1 MSPTANGLCHS
12 KDCRVTVDP
21 HCWPAAQEQGRGIAG
36 PSLLPQG
43 RREAD
48 CMGHAPFSRGLH
60 SKRLIL
66 SRKGE
71 VHDLFGMGMGNFWN
85 PESGF
90 PCASRGREIVWGPR
104 RGFQV
109 PGLRAG
115 FGLGHSN
122 RTLHSGLSDFMPEG
136 GKQSTAWPRETPLTT
151 VKGARQSGSN

>member
-71 VHDLFGMGMGNFWN
+71 VHDLFGTGMGNFWN

-90 PCASRGREIVWGPR
+90 PCASRGRDCLGPQAPEGASR
-104 RGFQV
+104 CLGSGQALALATATGHCTLACLTLCLRVGSSPQ
-109 PGLRAG
+109 PGLGR
-115 FGLGHSN
+115 H
-122 RTLHSGLSDFMPEG
+122 H
-136 GKQSTAWPRETPLTT
+136 
-151 VKGARQSGSN
+151 